1 MIINNPNHRTHSRSK
16 LLWLGAC
23 CALAATALAQEP
35 VRERP
40 GTNRDVTPSNRDAS
54 DPDRTAAPVYPRQNG
69 VSVTM
74 KPSHGDKNFLEEATQ
89 SAREEVAISQ
99 IAVTKA
105 SHPQVREF
113 AQMMVSD
120 HEGAGTALS
129 SLVTVRGVAVD
140 AKRVNVQRWEKKSA
154 KEFDKDYME
163 KMVDDHEKAVK
174 LYEKQSTKG
183 EDPELMA
190 FASKTLPTLQTHLAK
205 AREIHKTVK

>member
-1 MIINNPNHRTHSRSK
+1 MNMNNPNHRSHTRPK

-23 CALAATALAQEP
+23 CAMAATALAQEP

-40 GTNRDVTPSNRDAS
+40 GTNRDVPPNNRDAS
-54 DPDRTAAPVYPRQNG
+54 DPNRSAAPLYPRQSG
-69 VSVTM
+69 VAM
-74 KPSHGDKNFLEEATQ
+74 KLSHGDKNFLEEATQ
-89 SAREEVAISQ
+89 AAKEEVAISQ

-105 SHPQVREF
+105 AHPQVKEF
-113 AQMMVSD
+113 AQMMASD

-129 SLVTVRGVAVD
+129 SLVTARGVAVD